1 MVGGASGCVMGGV
14 SVAVEA
20 AAEPEVLI
28 LQSWAPA
35 VTFSPS
41 GTNSS
46 SITPDTGE
54 GTGMAVWEGR
64 GGRVGREGERER
76 KREREREGE
85 RERERA
91 SEHKAYKLCMCIIP
105 TNLRACIC
113 KFDRKNYNC
122 DTRACLKQSLTV
134 YHLLTSSVHYMLQ
147 YKSSIISKI
156 ISHGKYGAGR
166 G

>member
-64 GGRVGREGERER
+64 GGRVGRER
-76 KREREREGE
+76 E

-91 SEHKAYKLCMCIIP
+91 SEHKAYKLRMCIIP

-113 KFDRKNYNC
+113 KFDHKNYNC
-122 DTRACLKQSLTV
+122 GTRACLKQSLTV
-134 YHLLTSSVHYMLQ
+134 YHLPTSSVHYMLQ